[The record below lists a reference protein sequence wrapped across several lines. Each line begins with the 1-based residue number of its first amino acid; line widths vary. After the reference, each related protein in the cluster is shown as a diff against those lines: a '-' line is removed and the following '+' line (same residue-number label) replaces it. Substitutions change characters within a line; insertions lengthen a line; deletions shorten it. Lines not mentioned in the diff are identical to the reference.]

1 MFTNLGEPW
10 TTGGKVK
17 EVVYMDSSR
26 MIRHFFFPSVF
37 SLYLNLD
44 AYSQYNFTREHR
56 TFWPSLDHCQFHFS
70 SFTELC
76 KLSTR
81 KICDSF
87 IIKIKQLYKQ
97 NFQLIAMYKECIVIL
112 WNELE
117 MRLGYEEALA
127 RYLG

>member
-1 MFTNLGEPW
+1 M
-10 TTGGKVK
+10 
-17 EVVYMDSSR
+17 
-26 MIRHFFFPSVF
+26 
-37 SLYLNLD
+37 
-44 AYSQYNFTREHR
+44 
-56 TFWPSLDHCQFHFS
+56 
-70 SFTELC
+70 
-76 KLSTR
+76 STR

-127 RYLG
+127 RDPG